1 MHLRSKAFFVVAFLG
16 LALVTASANAAAI
29 VKLVLDPA
37 TTAGNGI
44 AAVNGFSVTSTQSG
58 AGRYHL
64 YLLDNTNNSFG
75 VSSYNIT
82 VSGATTG
89 LHRTPTTSWNDE
101 AEGGPYN
108 AGFSLLRS
116 ANNFAPLATFQAS
129 QPLPGT
135 VPALI
140 SGMGQQASNFVTK
153 IPQAVPSSFALTTSG
168 QWGNYAT
175 ISPVAGKNWLFIGE
189 GQYTG
194 TPSISNAVITYY
206 DANFNSFL
214 ATTCIDSPS
223 APCIPTGGGTPPTV
237 VDATINNVLA
247 GTVVNHTFTTSA
259 GDPPIT
265 WGSFAFSGYT
275 PAYGGNGGPGY
286 NPPNAA
292 SFNTGNQQFSWNSLG
307 AKRGI
312 YVWNVTAT
320 NAAGNDVG
328 SLTVHVTRV
337 PEPAT
342 LALVGLALVGV
353 AGLARRRG

>member
-1 MHLRSKAFFVVAFLG
+1 MHLRSKAFVIAFLG
-16 LALVTASANAAAI
+16 VAMVAASANAAAI
-29 VKLVLDPA
+29 LQLVLDPA

-44 AAVNGFSVTSTQSG
+44 PAVNGFSVTSTQSG

-64 YLLDNTNNSFG
+64 YLLDNTTDSFG

-89 LHRTPTTSWNDE
+89 LHRSPTTSWND
-101 AEGGPYN
+101 ADEGGPYN

-140 SGMGQQASNFVTK
+140 TGMGREASDFQTK

-175 ISPVAGKNWLFIGE
+175 IAPQGGKNWLFIGE

-194 TPSISNAVITYY
+194 TPTISNAVITYFN
-206 DANFNSFL
+206 ANFNSLL
-214 ATTCIDSPS
+214 AETCINDPS
-223 APCIPTGGGTPPTV
+223 TNNCFGGQQGTPPTV
-237 VDATINNVLA
+237 NDAVINNVLA
-247 GTVVNHTFTTSA
+247 GTTVNHTFTTSA
-259 GDPPIT
+259 GDPPIS
-265 WGSFAFSGYT
+265 WGSFAFGGYT
-275 PAYGGNGGPGY
+275 PAYGGDGGAGY
-286 NPPNAA
+286 MPPNAA
-292 SFNTGNQQFSWNSLG
+292 SFNPGNQQFSWNSLG

-312 YVWNVTAT
+312 YVWNV
-320 NAAGNDVG
+320 NASNAFGNDTG

-342 LALVGLALVGV
+342 LALFGLALVGV
-353 AGLARRRG
+353 AGVARRRG